1 MTPKI
6 SVIVPVYNTEKYLHR
21 CVDSILAQTFTDF
34 ELLLIDDGSTD
45 SSGAICDEYAQKDS
59 RVRVFHKENGGASSA
74 RNLGLDNAKGEWI
87 TFCDS
92 DDFVYSYWLS
102 NFDVD
107 KNGRTY
113 DIICQGIECS
123 KKFVETHNSNKYL
136 FDFAG
141 PIQEGLLLLYEH
153 SIVGY
158 TVIKLFKREKIKK
171 YNLRFNLKYNF
182 IEDEEFVLRYL
193 NCCETMISVSK
204 VGYYYFV
211 PNWAAKY
218 VAKNEYDLW
227 LSLYKS
233 AVDLYENDYN
243 KIIDLYL
250 YMLTIKLYDSF
261 LELEYKE
268 RVNRISDYRKI
279 VGKKIFKTRMF
290 FLLKYIILCD
300 SLGFFSAL
308 LLSLYLKLR
317 CQRYQ

>member
-1 MTPKI
+1 MSKI

-59 RVRVFHKENGGASSA
+59 RVRVFHKENGGVSSA
-74 RNLGLDNAKGEWI
+74 RNLGIKNARGEWI

-92 DDFVYSYWLS
+92 DDYVYSCWLS
-102 NFDVD
+102 NYEVDNNGQKFDLL
-107 KNGRTY
+107 
-113 DIICQGIECS
+113 CQGVKCD
-123 KKFVETHNSNKYL
+123 KKLQDKDNSNVYS

-141 PIQEGLLLLYEH
+141 PIKEGLLLLFEYN
-153 SIVGY
+153 IIGY
-158 TVIKLFKREKIKK
+158 VWNKCFKREKIKK
-171 YNLRFNLKYNF
+171 YNLRFNLKYNLR
-182 IEDEEFVLRYL
+182 EDEEFVLRYL
-193 NCCETMISVSK
+193 NCCETMIIVSR

-211 PNWAAKY
+211 PNWTAKY
-218 VAKNEYDLW
+218 VAKNEYDLR

-317 CQRYQ
+317 CQKYQ